1 RQHALERRFG
11 IPGGELQNLGPGWA
25 AIGSHRRKGGIGG
38 KEERAMRKTNHGSRL
53 ARAPGL
59 VHLLELPP
67 ALAALVKCP
76 AAVVQW
82 LDVRERLKAA
92 GEDLVAD
99 AHQAGRAVAPKRPGT
114 IIGVRIGV
122 KVFLGLDNWPKCGE
136 RPGGLC
142 AGKDRGKK
150 QQRYATRR
158 G

>member
-1 RQHALERRFG
+1 
-11 IPGGELQNLGPGWA
+11 
-25 AIGSHRRKGGIGG
+25 
-38 KEERAMRKTNHGSRL
+38 MRKTNHGSRL

-59 VHLLELPP
+59 VHLLKLPP
-67 ALAALVKCP
+67 ALAALVECP

-114 IIGVRIGV
+114 VIGVRVGV
-122 KVFLGLDNWPKCGE
+122 DVFLGLDNWPKCRG
-136 RPGGLC
+136 RAGGLR
-142 AGKDRGKK
+142 ASKDRGKEE
-150 QQRYATRR
+150 QRYAARR